1 MTELQADYDSPW
13 KDALEFYFEDFLSF
27 FFSKVHELIDW
38 SKTPIPLDKELQ
50 QVVREAES
58 GKGFTDKLFQV
69 WLLNGVEVWILVH
82 VEVQSQVDNE
92 FPQRMYRYNYR
103 LFDRYNRPVISLAV
117 LGDERAN
124 WRPSSYSYELGGCR
138 VSLEFP
144 IVKLLD
150 YEAQWQELEQNSNPF
165 AVLVMAHLKT
175 KATTGNF
182 AVRKQWKWRLVRG
195 LYQRGYTRN
204 RIIQL
209 FRLIDWMMVLP
220 EDLQNQLEDQLES
233 YQEERKMPVLSRMEL
248 RGIEKGREEG
258 KLLNA
263 RDWVIKVLEM
273 RFENVPQTI
282 KEAVNQIEDVS
293 RLEQL
298 LKVAITVSSLA
309 EFQALIVN

>member
-13 KDALEFYFEDFLSF
+13 KDALEFYFEDFLTF
-27 FFSKVHELIDW
+27 FFQGVHELIDW

-58 GKGFTDKLFQV
+58 GKRFTDKLFQV
-69 WLLNGVEVWILVH
+69 WLLDGIEVWVLVH
-82 VEVQSQVDNE
+82 IEVQSQVDPE

-103 LFDRYNRPVISLAV
+103 LFDRYDRPVISLAV

-124 WRPSSYSYELGGCR
+124 WRPSSYGYELGGCQ

-150 YEAQWQELEQNSNPF
+150 YEAQWQELEQDSNPF

-182 AVRKQWKWRLVRG
+182 PAREQWKWQLVRG
-195 LYQRGYTRN
+195 LYERGYTKD
-204 RIIQL
+204 RIVQL
-209 FRLIDWMMVLP
+209 FRLIDWMMILP
-220 EDLQNQLEDQLES
+220 EDLQNQFEDQLES

-248 RGIEKGREEG
+248 RGLEKGEQRG
-258 KLLNA
+258 TLLIA
-263 RDWVIKVLEM
+263 RAWVIEVLET
-273 RFENVPQTI
+273 RFEDVPQNI
-282 KEAVNQIEDVS
+282 KEAVNQIDDVA
-293 RLEQL
+293 RLKQLHKQAITVASLIEFEQL
-298 LKVAITVSSLA
+298 LG
-309 EFQALIVN
+309 